1 MTELQEGPVHRID
14 LNPIG
19 GVAGDMFCAALIDAF
34 PSLREVVALDIA
46 ALGIDG
52 LGMAVE
58 PTVSA
63 DMRAAHFVVSQ
74 PEQPKPP
81 RTPAQVNQF
90 LADSALND
98 EAQRVAAAI
107 YDLLAHAEAEVHG
120 KTIETI
126 HFHEVSDWDSMV
138 DIVSAAAIISR
149 LPAVT
154 WRLGP
159 LPLGG
164 GMAKTAHGQIA
175 VPAPATVQLLKG
187 FEWVDDGLAGE
198 RVTPTGAAIL
208 RYLSPDPL
216 ASSAMPATLVAVG
229 SGAGT
234 RQLHG
239 RANVLRATAFSHV
252 SADTEEQITELA
264 FEVDD
269 MTGEEIAA
277 ACDALR
283 NEAGVLDVSTV
294 IMHGKKNRTATGFR
308 LLARPE
314 TAPAVTSACFR
325 QTSTLGVRHTE
336 MARTVLP
343 REEHDSDGMPVKL
356 AWRPGSVVTA
366 KAASDEL
373 AGAADLQARRQRA
386 QQAEDQA
393 RQASADSP
401 GRGNDN

>member
-1 MTELQEGPVHRID
+1 MTEPQQGPVQRID
-14 LNPIG
+14 LHPVG
-19 GVAGDMFCAALIDAF
+19 GVAGDMFCAALIDAL
-34 PSLREVVALDIA
+34 PSMQQAVAQDIE
-46 ALGIDG
+46 ALGVAG
-52 LGMAVE
+52 LGVQMV
-58 PTVSA
+58 PTMSA
-63 DMRAAHFVVSQ
+63 DMQAARFVVSQ
-74 PEQPKPP
+74 PDAPKPP
-81 RTPAQVNQF
+81 RSPARIDEF
-90 LADSALND
+90 LTGSALN
-98 EAQRVAAAI
+98 AGACKVAREI
-107 YDLLAHAEAEVHG
+107 YQLLAHAEAAVHG

-149 LPAVT
+149 LPDVN

-164 GMAKTAHGQIA
+164 GMATTAHGQIA
-175 VPAPATVQLLKG
+175 VPAPATVNLLQG
-187 FEWVDDGLAGE
+187 FEWQDDGLPGE

-208 RYLSPDPL
+208 RYLAPAPL
-216 ASSAMPATLVAVG
+216 ASSTPPATLVAVG

-234 RQLHG
+234 RVLPG
-239 RANVLRATAFSHV
+239 RANILRATVFAGSTQGRH
-252 SADTEEQITELA
+252 EQITELA

-336 MARTVLP
+336 LVRTVLP